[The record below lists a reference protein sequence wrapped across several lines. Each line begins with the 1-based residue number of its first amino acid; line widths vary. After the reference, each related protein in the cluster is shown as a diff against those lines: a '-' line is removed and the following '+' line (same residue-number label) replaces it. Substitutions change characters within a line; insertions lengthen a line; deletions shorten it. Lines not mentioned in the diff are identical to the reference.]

1 MEEEAP
7 TTSASSDPYVAVEHP
22 VRDETP
28 SRLASVLVQKS
39 LKKTFLRWMYSM
51 RRMNA
56 RIVASE
62 KCWDGIEE
70 KMPEISREVN
80 LMYWLRI
87 GHVSTT
93 RGENI
98 F

>member
-1 MEEEAP
+1 
-7 TTSASSDPYVAVEHP
+7 
-22 VRDETP
+22 
-28 SRLASVLVQKS
+28 
-39 LKKTFLRWMYSM
+39 M

-56 RIVASE
+56 RIAASE
-62 KCWDGIEE
+62 KCWGGIEE